1 MAKRTYPNTYFT
13 WYNDDNRIAILAQDT
28 TSTGE
33 RTSEKYDTFQ
43 GSGNLSGTISDADC
57 SGTTITF
64 TTSAAHGLT
73 TGDRVSISGT
83 TNFNDDNLASQ
94 SVTVTGATDGTSTTF
109 TMTRSTSDSNTD
121 ETGTFTS
128 LFIDKG
134 LRITFHAKYEEVTAT
149 TDNLQSG
156 AGLDSALHNAVLC
169 YVKSRL
175 YEDDEDLEYSQYF
188 RQMYEQKIK
197 KFRGR
202 RSAVRH
208 LAVTRL

>member
-1 MAKRTYPNTYFT
+1 MATNKRTYPNTYFT
-13 WYNDDNRIAILAQDT
+13 WYNDDNRLAILAQDT
-28 TSTGE
+28 SSTGE
-33 RTSEKYDTFQ
+33 RTTEKYDTFQ
-43 GSGNLSGTISDADC
+43 GDGNLSGTISDADC

-64 TTSAAHGLT
+64 TTSAAHGLV

-94 SVTVTGATDGTSTTF
+94 SVTVTSITSF
-109 TMTRSTSDSNTD
+109 TMTRSTSDSNTN

-128 LFIDKG
+128 LFIDNG
-134 LRITFHAKYEEVTAT
+134 LRITFHAKYEEATAT

-156 AGLDSALHNAVLC
+156 LGLDSALHNAVLC
-169 YVKSRL
+169 YVKARL

-208 LAVTRL
+208 LAVPNL

>member
-1 MAKRTYPNTYFT
+1 MATNKRTFPNTYFT
-13 WYNDDNRIAILAQDT
+13 WYNDDNRIAILAEDT
-28 TSTGE
+28 SSTGE
-33 RTSEKYDTFQ
+33 RTTEKYDTFQ
-43 GSGNLSGTISDADC
+43 GDGNLSGTISDADC

-94 SVTVTGATDGTSTTF
+94 SVTVTSITSF
-109 TMTRSTSDSNTD
+109 TMTRSSSDSNTN

-128 LFIDKG
+128 LFIDNG
-134 LRITFHAKYEEVTAT
+134 LRITYHSKYEEATAT
-149 TDNLQSG
+149 TDNLQSDL
-156 AGLDSALHNAVLC
+156 GLDSALHNAVVC
-169 YVKSRL
+169 YVKARL
-175 YEDDEDLEYSQYF
+175 YEDDEDIEYANYY
-188 RQMYEQKIK
+188 RQMYERKIK